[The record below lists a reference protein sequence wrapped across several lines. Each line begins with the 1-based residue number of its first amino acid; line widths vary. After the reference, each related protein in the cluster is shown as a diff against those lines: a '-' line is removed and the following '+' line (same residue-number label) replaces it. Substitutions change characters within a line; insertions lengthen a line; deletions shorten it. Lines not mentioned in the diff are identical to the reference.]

1 MDPGSSV
8 PEAPE
13 PSDRQDGWAEHLV
26 TSMGGVSITYYRN
39 GVIKRAYPGSHLT
52 FTFPDGRME
61 EFRHGDAVPY
71 PPPPGVEV
79 ALTQEAPQPFLRTVG
94 STLVRGFVM
103 GVFIYLLWMAATI
116 LLL

>member
-1 MDPGSSV
+1 MEPGS
-8 PEAPE
+8 PTTDPDPTE
-13 PSDRQDGWAEHLV
+13 RQDGWAEHLA

-61 EFRHGDAVPY
+61 QFQHGDAVPY
-71 PPPPGVEV
+71 PPPPGVDLPLVLDER
-79 ALTQEAPQPFLRTVG
+79 QPFLRTIG
-94 STLVRGFVM
+94 TTLVRGFVM

-116 LLL
+116 LFL